1 MGFKIF
7 ATGGTAKFLAE
18 HGIDCETVFKVREG
32 RPNVVDHIKNGKI
45 QLMLNTPLGK
55 KAQFDE
61 VAMRLAGLRYG
72 VPCLTTISA
81 ARAVVSAIRSLRAE
95 EMRVIKLQEIQ

>member
-1 MGFKIF
+1 M
-7 ATGGTAKFLAE
+7 
-18 HGIDCETVFKVREG
+18 FKVREG
-32 RPNVVDHIKNGKI
+32 RPDVVDLIKNGEI

-55 KAQFDE
+55 KAQYDE

-81 ARAVVSAIRSLRAE
+81 ARAVVSAIRSLRAG